1 MNLINTKILPSSKLK
16 VVLSLFDGASMGQY
30 ALNDSGYKDFLYVA
44 SEVDKYPMSV
54 AQYNYPNTVQIGDV
68 RNIEVCEE
76 RGLHIPNMGWHEVD
90 LLIGGSPC
98 QDLSFSGKQKG
109 LIEGER
115 SNLFFEYLRILNT
128 LKKHN
133 PNLKF
138 LLENVK
144 MKKEYQDR
152 ISQEVGVQPIERN
165 SADKSAQNRKRLY
178 WFNWDEGELIKENVV
193 LRDILECGCVDREKS
208 HCLDANYFK
217 GGNLKQYNEK
227 SRRQLVFD
235 FGSQGCCQG
244 DSVSNQGRT
253 LEKADIQKSHTLL
266 QRDYKGFGNQAMTGV
281 RQRCNNPDFEE
292 DLAQMT
298 TDEQKAYALTT
309 SYTGATYWNSLERK
323 QRTMIP
329 ICNQVGEADIK
340 GHDKIR
346 RVYGIDAKSPTLTA
360 NYGGNQEPK
369 VACGAFRGRYQE
381 DGSTKQNLEMR
392 KDSKTNT
399 ITSVQKDNVVVNKD
413 KKYWRKLT
421 PIECERLQT
430 LPDNY
435 TSMGI
440 NEKGEEVKISNTQRY
455 RMLGN
460 GYTSKMIS
468 HFFNSMK

>member
-421 PIECERLQT
+421 PIE
-430 LPDNY
+430 
-435 TSMGI
+435 
-440 NEKGEEVKISNTQRY
+440 
-455 RMLGN
+455 
-460 GYTSKMIS
+460 
-468 HFFNSMK
+468 